1 MLALDSI
8 NNLGEMVPN
17 GYQGFTGHGHNC
29 GADSSVCLA
38 PVVDPSGTSPGDVQV
53 DQLEERKNADGG
65 GHLTCA
71 TGRETLRRSGGDVEV
86 LRHEGP
92 GEFVNPKWPHRDGLI
107 WPHDGGVALGGLS
120 SEHGE

>member
-1 MLALDSI
+1 MVALDSI
-8 NNLGEMVPN
+8 NNLGEVVPN

-65 GHLTCA
+65 VILPAPRGEKPCA
-71 TGRETLRRSGGDVEV
+71 VPAETWRFYVMRARVSLSTRSGPTAMV
-86 LRHEGP
+86 
-92 GEFVNPKWPHRDGLI
+92 
-107 WPHDGGVALGGLS
+107 
-120 SEHGE
+120 